1 METAALIEFLLL
13 LLIAASLIAMA
24 TIRLKIPYTVALVV
38 GGFLI
43 DLFHFRIVEQV
54 GEGEGLLTPEVIMML
69 FLPALL
75 FEAGI
80 NIHIRHLRENLIP
93 ILLFAVFGVVSAT
106 VVTGFAVHLG
116 AGLPLMVA
124 MVFGAL
130 IAATDPISVLALFK
144 EMGISKRLA
153 VLVEGESLF
162 NDGTAV
168 VVFGILLEAVRT
180 GHLDPATGVGKFIF
194 VALGGAALGVALGYV
209 VSKITERVDN
219 PQIEITLTTVLAY
232 GSFLIAEHLQVSGVI
247 ATVGAGLMI
256 GNFGAEV
263 GMSSRTRVALWS
275 FWEYLGFVVNSLV
288 FLLIGIEVHISD
300 LLSSWPAIALAVGAV
315 LLGRLIS
322 IYALTPVAN
331 SLTDKIPRSWQH
343 VLFWGGIHG
352 SVSIALALSLE
363 ADFPHRREILAMTFG
378 VVAFSIIIQGL
389 TVKPLARRLG
399 LEEGQEDEYDRV
411 KVRQMA
417 ATAALAEL
425 DELEKGHVISPQIC
439 DQLRAELQEQIQQVR
454 GEIDALHG
462 RYRTWA
468 EEEIKLART
477 RMIAA
482 QKTVIQRA
490 TGQGLISLHTAETI
504 LAQAD
509 DELDAVTGG
518 VANEERKSADGTG
531 GG

>member
-80 NIHIRHLRENLIP
+80 NIHIRHLRQNLIP
-93 ILLFAVFGVVSAT
+93 ILLFAVVGVVLAT
-106 VVTGFAVHLG
+106 LVTGFAVY
-116 AGLPLMVA
+116 
-124 MVFGAL
+124 
-130 IAATDPISVLALFK
+130 LALFK
-144 EMGISKRLA
+144 EMGVPKRLA

-168 VVFGILLEAVRT
+168 VLFGILLEAVRT

-490 TGQGLISLHTAETI
+490 TGQGLISLHTAETM

-518 VANEERKSADGTG
+518 VADEERKSADGTG